1 MDDHMSIGTYFGE
14 VAQKRK
20 KQDRQAKGN
29 RTFYRWAKNK
39 ERCDVFVSKEPGFD
53 YKLALTA
60 CLGLGWSTGDAA
72 ENACSNSRELADAV
86 LGD

>member
-1 MDDHMSIGTYFGE
+1 
-14 VAQKRK
+14 
-20 KQDRQAKGN
+20 
-29 RTFYRWAKNK
+29 
-39 ERCDVFVSKEPGFD
+39 VSKEPGLD

-86 LGD
+86 LGG